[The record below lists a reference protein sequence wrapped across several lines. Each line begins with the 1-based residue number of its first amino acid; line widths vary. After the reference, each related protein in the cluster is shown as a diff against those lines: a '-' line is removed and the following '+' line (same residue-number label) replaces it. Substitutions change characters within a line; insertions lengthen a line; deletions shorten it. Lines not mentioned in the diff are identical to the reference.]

1 MKLELL
7 AHLDLSAASGLVHLG
22 GRLFAVADD
31 GLELLATDLAGAN
44 PARLPLGEGPRI
56 ATIPKD
62 QKPDFEALLVTA
74 GTLLALGSGSS
85 AARRLAIRV
94 SPEGHARR
102 TIDLRPLYAALDLR
116 IHELN
121 IEGAVVSGDEVIL
134 AQRGNGARRE
144 NALVRLDRARFE
156 QDLEAGVLTE
166 AALREIVPV
175 SLGALGGVALSLTDL
190 CLGPGGELL
199 FTAAAE
205 DTDNPNDDGLVA
217 GSVIGALD
225 ARGRVDDDR
234 LVVAQ
239 GVKLEGVC
247 WLEQGELRLVA
258 DPDDPSARAPLFRLR
273 WPS

>member
-7 AHLDLSAASGLVHLG
+7 AHLELSAASGLVHHG

-31 GLELLATDLAGAN
+31 GMELLATDLAGAN
-44 PARLPLGEGPRI
+44 PSRLPLGEGPRI

-62 QKPDFEALLVTA
+62 QKPDFEALLVTG

-85 AARRLAIRV
+85 AARRLAIDV

-116 IHELN
+116 VHELN
-121 IEGAVVSGDEVIL
+121 IEGAVVNGDEVIL

-144 NALVRLDRARFE
+144 NALIRLDRAHFE

-166 AALREIVPV
+166 ATLREIVPV

-205 DTDNPNDDGLVA
+205 DTDNPYDDGVVA

-239 GVKLEGVC
+239 GVKLEGLC

-258 DPDDPSARAPLFRLR
+258 DPDEPSARAPLFRLR
-273 WPS
+273 WP